1 MQNLEHLCAQ
11 AVTISK
17 AIGDW
22 MVAERKQFSLQSTE
36 EKTFNNLVSY
46 VDKESEKRFTKELLA
61 LLPNSGILGEER
73 TSVNL
78 DADYIWI
85 VDPLDGTTNFVHG
98 IPAYCTSVALQ
109 YKKETLI
116 GVVYEPNS
124 KECFYAWK
132 DGGAYLN
139 SEKIHVSATKNL
151 NQSLLATGFPY
162 DDFDRM
168 KSYLE
173 VLQYFMQTTRGIR
186 RIGAAALDLSY
197 VACGRFDAFYE
208 YALQP
213 WDVAAG
219 SFIIQE
225 AGGNVSDFKNENDY
239 IFGTD
244 IIASNGLLH
253 EHVQEEIFNLFLK

>member
-1 MQNLEHLCAQ
+1 MQNIEHLCAQ
-11 AVTISK
+11 TVTISK
-17 AIGDW
+17 AIGNW
-22 MVAERKQFSLQSTE
+22 IVTEREQFSLQSTE
-36 EKTFNNLVSY
+36 EKSFNNLVSY
-46 VDKESEKRFTKELLA
+46 VDKSSEKRFTKELLA
-61 LLPNSGILGEER
+61 LLPNSGILGEEG
-73 TSVNL
+73 TSINL

-109 YKKETLI
+109 YKKETIL

-139 SEKIHVSATKNL
+139 SKKIQVSSSKNL
-151 NQSLLATGFPY
+151 NQTLLATGFPY

-168 KSYLE
+168 KNYLE

-219 SFIIQE
+219 SFIVQE
-225 AGGNVSDFKNENDY
+225 AGGKVSDFKNEDNF

-244 IIASNGLLH
+244 IIASNATLH
-253 EHVQEEIFNLFLK
+253 KVVQEKIFKLF